1 MLQRQASPTGVVYY
15 TSPLLNAPH
24 AFSTRKG
31 GISPAPMDSM
41 NLGNPS
47 GCAIQDHTD
56 RIQEN
61 YRLLESV
68 ILPTPRHRC
77 FVHQIHGG
85 IVALADS
92 PTFENGQKADALLT
106 TDPKKILAI
115 RIADCVPILL
125 SDKPGKTVAAVHAG
139 WRGVI
144 ANILPITLSQMHTD
158 PQNLV
163 AAIGPCISF
172 DAFEVGPEV
181 LDHFTTAFGD
191 TAPIRRDDNG
201 KGHVDLRQACRL
213 QLLAAGIPDPQI
225 DQTDRC
231 TFNHSNEFFSHRR
244 DNGITGRMAALIGP
258 RIS

>member
-1 MLQRQASPTGVVYY
+1 MLQRQATADGVVYY
-15 TSPLLNAPH
+15 TSPLLNVPH
-24 AFSTRKG
+24 AFSTRLG

-47 GCAIQDHTD
+47 GCAIQDDTD
-56 RIQEN
+56 RIQQN
-61 YRLLESV
+61 YYLLQSA
-68 ILPTPRHRC
+68 ILPTPRHRY
-77 FVHQIHGG
+77 FVYQIHGG
-85 IVALADS
+85 IMALADS

-125 SDKPGKTVAAVHAG
+125 SDKAGKTVAAVHAG

-144 ANILPITLSQMHTD
+144 ANIIPNTISQMRTEPKH
-158 PQNLV
+158 LL

-181 LDHFTTAFGD
+181 LEHFVAAFGD
-191 TAPIRRDDNG
+191 AAPIRRDNNG

-213 QLLAAGIPDPQI
+213 QLLQAGIPDSQI

-231 TFNHSNEFFSHRR
+231 TFKHADEFFSHRR